1 MKKIYIIMLLVLT
14 GTMAMAQTSVWHG
27 GRQVWTHG
35 TGTEADP
42 YLLESADN
50 LAYLAYVVNKGY
62 DTRNIYFQLT
72 TDIDLN
78 GSEDLQWT
86 PIGCGI
92 GGKWFSED
100 GCFRGS
106 PYHSISYDDI
116 YSPCFRGHFDGG
128 EHSISNIYIDN
139 ENSYSGLFGNV
150 QRAVIED
157 VFVTNGYIRGRCCG
171 GIAGQTSDSVS
182 ISRCW
187 SGVTLE
193 GFGTGFQACCGG
205 IVGYNNTSVLNI
217 QKCYSIGS
225 VGAYCAGG
233 IIGGG
238 KGIEI
243 EECYNRGDITG
254 TYAGGIYGGAM
265 MGNITINDCYNTG
278 NITANNDYGTALGSA
293 PAGPAAGGIAG
304 AKLMSTGSVTITN
317 GYNVGDVSS
326 TRNMGCI
333 MAFAAGNTIFE
344 SIYYLNTCSDEIEGC
359 GIPLAE
365 DYMRSQAFVD
375 QLNGRNRDQVWALDV
390 DNIND
395 GFPVLSEANYLAVS
409 ERPEPAF
416 NVYPNPAQGRFTVEG
431 TGRLTVSNLLGQVV
445 LVKEIDGQTA
455 IALPRGMYFVKLG
468 NETRKIVME

>member
-1 MKKIYIIMLLVLT
+1 MKKLYIVMMLVLT
-14 GTMAMAQTSVWHG
+14 GTMAIAQTSVWHG
-27 GRQVWTHG
+27 GRQMWTRG
-35 TGTEADP
+35 EGTESNP
-42 YLLESADN
+42 FLIESAEN
-50 LAYLAYVVNKGY
+50 LAYLAYAVNKGY
-62 DTRNIYFQLT
+62 DMLGVHFLLT

-78 GSEDLQWT
+78 GSEDQQWV
-86 PIGCGI
+86 PIGLGNKY
-92 GGKWFSED
+92 GYSED
-100 GCFRGS
+100 GCDRGNPS
-106 PYHSISYDDI
+106 TYGTFYPYAY
-116 YSPCFRGHFDGG
+116 FKGHFDGG

-150 QRAVIED
+150 QRAAIED
-157 VFVTNGYIRGRCCG
+157 VFVTNGYIRGSCCG

-193 GFGTGFQACCGG
+193 GFGTGFLACCGG
-205 IVGYNNTSVLNI
+205 IVGYNSFSVLNI
-217 QKCYSIGS
+217 QKCYNIGP

-233 IIGGG
+233 IVGGG

-243 EECYNRGDITG
+243 EECYNKGDITG
-254 TYAGGIYGGAM
+254 TYAGGIFGGTM
-265 MGNITINDCYNTG
+265 GGNITISDFYNTG
-278 NITANNDYGTALGSA
+278 NITANTDYGTAQTNA

-304 AKLMSTGSVTITN
+304 AKLMSSGSVTITN
-317 GYNVGDVSS
+317 GYNVGNVSS

-333 MAFAAGNTIFE
+333 MAFSAGNTIFE
-344 SIYYLNTCSDEIEGC
+344 FIYYLNTCNDEIEGC

-375 QLNGRNRDQVWALDV
+375 QLNGRNRDQVWAFDV

-395 GFPVLSEANYLAVS
+395 GFPILSETNYLAVS

-431 TGRLTVSNLLGQVV
+431 TGCMTVSNLLGQIV
-445 LVKEIDGQTA
+445 LVKEIDGQTTV
-455 IALPRGMYFVKLG
+455 ALPQGMYFLKLG
-468 NETRKIVME
+468 NETRKIVVE

>member
-1 MKKIYIIMLLVLT
+1 MKKLYIVMMLVLT
-14 GTMAMAQTSVWHG
+14 GTMAVAQTSVWHG
-27 GRQVWTHG
+27 GRQMWTRG
-35 TGTEADP
+35 EGTESNP
-42 YLLESADN
+42 FLIESAEN
-50 LAYLAYVVNKGY
+50 LAYLAYAVNKGY
-62 DTRNIYFQLT
+62 DMLGVHFLLT

-78 GSEDLQWT
+78 GSEDQQWV
-86 PIGCGI
+86 PIGLGNNL
-92 GGKWFSED
+92 GYSED
-100 GCFRGS
+100 GCNRGNS
-106 PYHSISYDDI
+106 AYGGFYPFSI
-116 YSPCFRGHFDGG
+116 FKGHFDGG
-128 EHSISNIYIDN
+128 EHSISNIYIN
-139 ENSYSGLFGNV
+139 YENSYSGLFGNV

-171 GIAGQTSDSVS
+171 GIAGQTSDSVL

-193 GFGTGFQACCGG
+193 GLGNSFTAGCGG
-205 IVGYNNTSVLNI
+205 IVGYNNVSVLNI
-217 QKCYSIGS
+217 QKCYNIGS

-238 KGIEI
+238 REIEI

-254 TYAGGIYGGAM
+254 TLAGGIFGGTM

-278 NITANNDYGTALGSA
+278 NITANTDYGTVQSSA

-304 AKLMSTGSVTITN
+304 AKLMSSGSVTITN

-333 MAFAAGNTIFE
+333 MAYAAGNKVFE

-395 GFPVLSEANYLAVS
+395 GFPILSEANYLAVS
-409 ERPEPAF
+409 ERPEPDF

-431 TGRLTVSNLLGQVV
+431 TGRLTVSNLLGQIV

-455 IALPRGMYFVKLG
+455 VTLPQGMYFVKLG
-468 NETRKIVME
+468 NETRKIVVE